1 MIRIQ
6 NPQNIT
12 RMMHAFLG
20 HRLKAY
26 AYTSNA
32 QLGTIQYVDGPVWVM
47 ELNEGR
53 TLHYAI
59 FEVQSRN
66 LYIYAGG
73 LRYTPTIDLHQ
84 QLNLG
89 DRQAEVFSD
98 EKGNVCLY
106 VEEEE

>member
-20 HRLKAY
+20 HRLRAY

-32 QLGTIQYVDGPVWVM
+32 QLGTIKHVDGPVWVM

-53 TLHYAI
+53 ILHYAI
-59 FEVQSRN
+59 FEVKSKS

-73 LRYTPTIDLHQ
+73 LRYTPMIDMQ
-84 QLNLG
+84 QEIKLDK
-89 DRQAEVFSD
+89 DRVAEVFSD
-98 EKGNVCLY
+98 EIGEVCLL
-106 VEEEE
+106 VEE